1 MARRQVWRHFQNARS
16 CSGWGRVGVW
26 VCWWRT
32 WIDVICWDAVR
43 EGPIHRAVLKKVLGR
58 RDNDLVQSPEVQ
70 DTYTACVYG
79 WRIWRVGP
87 RR

>member
-1 MARRQVWRHFQNARS
+1 
-16 CSGWGRVGVW
+16 
-26 VCWWRT
+26 
-32 WIDVICWDAVR
+32 VICWDAVR
-43 EGPIHRAVLKKVLGR
+43 KGPIHRAVLKKVLGR

-70 DTYTACVYG
+70 DIYTACVYG